1 MSSPVV
7 NVNYSFAETQSGEGV
22 SADGSLSLIMATT
35 LQYHAK
41 ISVAT
46 SAALVSFGAVTN
58 AGMALLRNEDDTN
71 YIQLALDSG
80 ITQIFAT
87 LDPCSVSG
95 NVRTGGFA
103 LLKPGAPVYAKAHT
117 GACQMLVQVVTNPV

>member
-1 MSSPVV
+1 MSSPAV
-7 NVNYSFAETQSGEGV
+7 NISYSIAESQSGESVAV
-22 SADGSLSLIMATT
+22 SGGISTIMATT
-35 LQYHAK
+35 LEYHAK
-41 ISVAT
+41 VSVAT

-58 AGMALLRNEDDTN
+58 AGYAILRNEDDTN

-87 LDPCSVSG
+87 LDPCSTAG
-95 NVRTGGFA
+95 DVRTGGFA

-117 GACQMLVQVVTNPV
+117 GACQMLVQVVTNPT